1 MGQTLKKEHGDYRYS
16 DYLNWSEDERWELL
30 DGHAYMNAAPSRRH
44 QEIQVELLRQISNYL
59 NGKICRVYGSPFDIR
74 FAGKDEQDN
83 EIKDVVQPDIT
94 VVCDKSKL
102 DDKGC
107 KGSPDLI
114 IEIVSP
120 STASIDYIKKLS
132 LYEKNM
138 VKEYWIVHPTDEIV
152 MIYKLNAHNKY
163 ERAEIYSKDNE
174 VKVGI
179 FNELVIRLDEVFKED

>member
-1 MGQTLKKEHGDYRYS
+1 MGQSLKKEHGDYRYS
-16 DYLNWSEDERWELL
+16 DYLNWPEDERWELI
-30 DGHAYMNAAPSRRH
+30 GGNAYMSAAPSRRH

-59 NGKICRVYGSPFDIR
+59 MGKDCKVYGSPFDVR
-74 FAGKDEQDN
+74 FARKDDLDN
-83 EIKDVVQPDIT
+83 DIKDVVQPDIT
-94 VVCDKSKL
+94 VVCDRSKL

-152 MIYKLNAHNKY
+152 MIYKLNANNNY
-163 ERAEIYSKDNE
+163 ERAEIYSKDDE
-174 VKVGI
+174 VRIGI
-179 FNELVIRLDEVFKED
+179 LSDLTIKMDEVFKQD

>member
-1 MGQTLKKEHGDYRYS
+1 MGQPLKKEHEDYRYS
-16 DYLNWSEDERWELL
+16 DYLNWSENERWELL
-30 DGHAYMNAAPSRRH
+30 DGHAYMSAAPSRRH
-44 QEIQVELLRQISNYL
+44 QEIQVEILRQISNYL
-59 NGKICRVYGSPFDIR
+59 VGKTCRVYGSPFDVR
-74 FAGKDEQDN
+74 FARKDELDN
-83 EIKDVVQPDIT
+83 GIKDVVQPDIT

-102 DDKGC
+102 DEKGC
-107 KGSPDLI
+107 IGSPDLI

-152 MIYKLNAHNKY
+152 MIYKLNTLDKY
-163 ERAEIYSKDNE
+163 ERAEIYSKDDE

-179 FNELVIRLDEVFKED
+179 FGDLVIRFGEIFKED